1 MTSFFLMKMRC
12 AKKGKRKIFVCRVV
26 GLVQL
31 MMIQSGI
38 KAIFHASSGAQRD
51 NVRPPGFLE
60 ATYTRVRSRIEFSGR
75 VFKTKAIVENY
86 YNSETVEQF
95 VM

>member
-1 MTSFFLMKMRC
+1 MLQ
-12 AKKGKRKIFVCRVV
+12 KKSSLSVV
-26 GLVQL
+26 VVVVQL

-75 VFKTKAIVENY
+75 AFKTKP
-86 YNSETVEQF
+86 
-95 VM
+95 

>member
-1 MTSFFLMKMRC
+1 MSNDFIFPNEDEVC
-12 AKKGKRKIFVCRVV
+12 KKGKRKIFVCRVV

-51 NVRPPGFLE
+51 SVRPPGFLE
-60 ATYTRVRSRIEFSGR
+60 ATLEPI
-75 VFKTKAIVENY
+75 
-86 YNSETVEQF
+86 
-95 VM
+95 